1 MSRLKTIMN
10 MWACHWLCSGSGP
23 LSSRKTWKYRNFP
36 KSTESW
42 PGFTVF
48 FGQSHPLIAKK
59 MCKLGKKVWAQLTNS
74 LTKLDVD
81 VFFVG
86 HHVGHFVGHLVHLY
100 VCHHNV
106 FWQNSHIFPFFLDES
121 VITVIKSSY
130 DSASD
135 LDNNGRVSSVHVESC
150 RAFSIISL
158 TSIGG

>member
-1 MSRLKTIMN
+1 MICTWHRNNKFGIISQSLEENTSRVNL
-10 MWACHWLCSGSGP
+10 
-23 LSSRKTWKYRNFP
+23 R
-36 KSTESW
+36 
-42 PGFTVF
+42 V
-48 FGQSHPLIAKK
+48 Q
-59 MCKLGKKVWAQLTNS
+59 KVWAQLTNS

-81 VFFVG
+81 VFFAG